1 MPKKVFVTG
10 AKGLIGKETLKP
22 LLDKG
27 YQVYA
32 LTTGDIPEDNNE
44 INWLQGNLFD
54 FETMNLIFAKIK
66 PTHLLHLAWQTT
78 GKFNDNINFDFLSA
92 SLNLLKTFKENGG
105 EKVVIAGTYIEYA
118 ESAELL
124 DEYKSPLNPQHIYG
138 KCKNYLREIA
148 ELYCK
153 SNGISLAWG
162 RIFSAFGLESD
173 LRRLTGDVMN
183 SLFND
188 KTVEI
193 RSGSLIRDYIY
204 SKDVASAFVE
214 ILDSDKQG
222 IFNISTGIATS
233 IKDYVLTIA
242 KLMKKENLVVFNEHA
257 SNQYKFVVG
266 NNSRLRNDLG
276 WEPEYT
282 IETALKEII
291 MLGKEKYNV
300 KF

>member
-1 MPKKVFVTG
+1 MSKKVFVTG

-32 LTTGDIPEDNNE
+32 LTTGDIPDENNE

-118 ESAELL
+118 ESTELL
-124 DEYKSPLNPQHIYG
+124 DEYNSPINPQHIYG

-153 SNGISLAWG
+153 SNGISFAWG

-242 KLMKKENLVVFNEHA
+242 KLMKKENLVVFNEQA

-266 NNSRLRNDLG
+266 NNSRLRDELG
-276 WEPEYT
+276 WKTEYT
-282 IETALKEII
+282 IETALNEII
-291 MLGKEKYNV
+291 TLGKEKYNV
-300 KF
+300 RL

>member
-27 YQVYA
+27 YEVFA
-32 LTTGDIPEDNNE
+32 LTTGEIPSHHSEV
-44 INWLQGNLFD
+44 IWLQGNLFD
-54 FETMNLIFAKIK
+54 FETVKKIFEEIK

-78 GKFNDNINFDFLSA
+78 GKFNDNINFDFLLA

-193 RSGSLIRDYIY
+193 KSGSLIRDYIY
-204 SKDVASAFVE
+204 SKDVASAFVK